1 MHTKKSVD
9 YILINLFNITSI
21 FENEISNICNNPFMI
36 LPHNCDLNNDVLA
49 VGCMIVMHGGNVNSW
64 YKKSMHND
72 NSCTFNTSHLSS
84 WRAISVLLKF
94 FQLVV
99 YFILIMHRLRIYIMK
114 SADGIQEE

>member
-1 MHTKKSVD
+1 
-9 YILINLFNITSI
+9 
-21 FENEISNICNNPFMI
+21 
-36 LPHNCDLNNDVLA
+36 
-49 VGCMIVMHGGNVNSW
+49 MIVMHGGNVNSW